1 MPMAFNSM
9 IRLRVPAVDQRST
22 WTTGAAP
29 SGLLTSS
36 WETVCI
42 SYDDF
47 LVFFFYGKFFLS
59 ALRCCLKLSNLIDR
73 NFRRWASPSEAEIC
87 YDLSCKEQKQRM
99 VLKRRQ
105 TGGAGGGDIWT
116 LWSMPDRLASFS
128 DYAAG
133 AVLRFVFCVSTFRM
147 TLFEGFQ

>member
-1 MPMAFNSM
+1 MMTFS
-9 IRLRVPAVDQRST
+9 
-22 WTTGAAP
+22 
-29 SGLLTSS
+29 
-36 WETVCI
+36 
-42 SYDDF
+42 F
-47 LVFFFYGKFFLS
+47 FFFYGKFFLS

-73 NFRRWASPSEAEIC
+73 NFRRWASPSEAEIR